1 MRNNLAK
8 LLAEAKS
15 RGVNEGLTVSSL
27 IILIALD
34 NVIREKEIPVDA
46 SFFRDVEKEMARIFA
61 ETMDSVPKGE
71 IEEMAERLEFYTDEI
86 RERRRMDETD

>member
-34 NVIREKEIPVDA
+34 NVIREKEIQVDE
-46 SFFRDVEKEMARIFA
+46 SFFRDVEKEMSRIFA
-61 ETMDSVPKGE
+61 ETMASVPKGE

-86 RERRRMDETD
+86 RERRKMDEAD